1 MMVITPRALTLAQA
15 ETYFERHYSQ
25 DDYYTQGERIAGLW
39 FGRGAQALGLAGE
52 VVREDFS
59 ALLRGVDP
67 RSGEVL
73 VAAAMHNEKRRA
85 GWDGVFSAPKSVSIQ
100 ALAGGDRRLIEAH
113 RRAVEEALAE
123 VEKYALSRQRG
134 GQESVVAGNVVAAR
148 FDHAAARLSDN
159 SPQGRGPDPQLH
171 THVVFLNLTRRPDMR
186 WRALDP
192 QEIYRSQSYA
202 SAIYR
207 AALAREVQRLGY
219 RIEIAAANGAWEL
232 EGYTREQVMAFSQR
246 RQDIEQRMAAA
257 GMSGAGAP
265 QLAAYQTRKAKR
277 DYDERAL
284 LAEWRERAAAY
295 GIDLNGIAM
304 IAAERGPIDLASQ
317 KIDEAAVKFSREHNT
332 EREAVIDRRALETA
346 ALQHGM
352 GRTDLDRVRQWM
364 ALEQESG
371 KLIRLDSDW
380 RNPQGAFTTAE
391 MAELERRNIELM
403 RAGVGHAK
411 PVAEAAE
418 ITTWAHYRD
427 LLPDQIQAARVTLT
441 AADWITAIEG
451 RAGATKTTTVG
462 AIREF
467 AERRGHAV
475 RGFGPTSG
483 SVKALA
489 EAGVSAR
496 TVASLIASP
505 VKSVTGKEMWIV
517 DESSLLGSR
526 QMNGVL
532 EAARSA
538 GAARV
543 VFVGD
548 QRQHHAIEAGSP
560 MSQLIRAEIN
570 VARLNVIRRQRD
582 PELRRAVELAARGDV
597 NGALGLLERQGRIAE
612 IPDAGKRYTLI
623 ANDYLEAQRAGQRA
637 LVVSPANAERRELNR
652 QIRELLIERG
662 HVARAGCEH
671 AILVSADL
679 TRAQR
684 GHARNY
690 QEGDVLRFTRASKK
704 LGIAAKAYVRVAAVD
719 RGANL
724 LTVRSDDGRE
734 IAFAP
739 ERFQAIEVYREERRT
754 ISNGDRIQFRAPDKE
769 LKVANGEF
777 AGVVRIDEERII
789 LKLDGG
795 RIVSAAPARLRHV
808 DLGYAS
814 TSHAAQGAT
823 VDRVIINIDAGRGA
837 ELVNRK
843 QFYVSLSRPRYDAR
857 VYTNDAEAL
866 RRAAPRDSR
875 KSVALDALRDMR
887 ARRRIA
893 ARQQY
898 LNSLMNFSDPT
909 NPALAQSRKRH
920 RRVRQA
926 MQPALIQQRRSGP
939 KITRGEGFR

>member
-1 MMVITPRALTLAQA
+1 MMALTPRALTLAQA

-25 DDYYTQGERIAGLW
+25 DDYYTQGEKVAGRW
-39 FGRGAQALGLAGE
+39 FGRGAQALGLSGE
-52 VVREDFS
+52 VAREDFS
-59 ALLRGVDP
+59 ALLKGVAPRG
-67 RSGEVL
+67 GEVL
-73 VAAAMHNEKRRA
+73 VAAAMHNDKHRA
-85 GWDGVFSAPKSVSIQ
+85 GWDGVFSAPKSVSVQ

-113 RRAVEEALAE
+113 RHAVEEALTE

-134 GQESVVAGNVVAAR
+134 GRESVVAGNVVAAR
-148 FDHAAARLSDN
+148 FDHVAARVSDN
-159 SPQGRGPDPQLH
+159 APQGRGPDPQLH
-171 THVVFLNLTRRPDMR
+171 THVVFLNLTRRPDQR

-192 QEIYRSQSYA
+192 REIYRSQSYA

-207 AALAREVQRLGY
+207 SSLARAARRLGY
-219 RIEIAAANGAWEL
+219 RIEITAANGAWEL

-304 IAAERGPIDLASQ
+304 SAAARGPTDLSSQ
-317 KIDEAAVKFSREHNT
+317 QTDEEAVKFSREHNT

-352 GRTDLDRVRQWM
+352 GRTDLGRVRQWM

-403 RAGVGHAK
+403 RAGIGRAQA
-411 PVAEAAE
+411 VASAAE

-427 LLPDQIQAARVTLT
+427 LLPDQIRAARITLS
-441 AADWITAIEG
+441 ANDWITAIEG
-451 RAGATKTTTVG
+451 RAGAAKTTTVG

-467 AERRGHAV
+467 AELHGHAV

-489 EAGVSAR
+489 EAGVNAR
-496 TVASLIASP
+496 TVASLLANP
-505 VKSVTGKEMWIV
+505 VKPAARKEIWLV

-548 QRQHHAIEAGSP
+548 QRQHHAIEAGNP

-570 VARLNVIRRQRD
+570 AARLNVIRRQRD
-582 PELRRAVELAARGDV
+582 PGLRRAVELAARGDV
-597 NGALGLLERQGRIAE
+597 NGALDLLERQGRIAG
-612 IPDAGKRYTLI
+612 IPDASKRYAAI
-623 ANDYLEAQRAGQRA
+623 ANDYLESHRAGQRA

-662 HVARAGCEH
+662 HVAREGREH

-704 LGIAAKAYVRVAAVD
+704 LGIAAKVYARVETVD
-719 RGANL
+719 RGGNL
-724 LTVRSDDGRE
+724 LTLRADDGRE

-739 ERFQAIEVYREERRT
+739 PRFQSIEVYREERRT
-754 ISNGDRIQFRAPDKE
+754 ISDGDRIQFRSPDKA

-777 AGVVRIDEERII
+777 ATVLRIDEQKMV

-795 RIVSAAPARLRHV
+795 RVVSAAPATLRHI

-823 VDRVIINIDAGRGA
+823 VDRVIINIDASRSA

-857 VYTNDAEAL
+857 VYTNDAGAL

-875 KSVALDALRDMR
+875 KSVALDALKDMR
-887 ARRRIA
+887 ARRRLA
-893 ARQQY
+893 ARKQY
-898 LNSLMNFSDPT
+898 LNSLMNFPDPT
-909 NPALAQSRKRH
+909 NPALAHSRKRI

-926 MQPALIQQRRSGP
+926 MQAPPLKQRPQPQVTPGA
-939 KITRGEGFR
+939 GFKW